1 MRLLNDL
8 FGIQARGGCSCAG
21 PYGHT
26 LLDLTPEHSEA
37 LAAEVRRGFGCL
49 RPGWVRFNLHWLSAE
64 EEVDYVLSAMTLIA
78 RWGSRLLPS
87 YSLDTKTGLWQHRDC
102 NEAPPASLDN
112 FMLAESPKA
121 SSANCRSPVELLDIA
136 EQALSS
142 GAPHHHRL
150 QASEARHKA
159 PWPSQAEA
167 LCWFLRPHDA
177 S

>member
-1 MRLLNDL
+1 
-8 FGIQARGGCSCAG
+8 
-21 PYGHT
+21 
-26 LLDLTPEHSEA
+26 
-37 LAAEVRRGFGCL
+37 
-49 RPGWVRFNLHWLSAE
+49 
-64 EEVDYVLSAMTLIA
+64 DYVLSAMTLIA

-87 YSLDTKTGLWQHRDC
+87 YTLDTKTGLWQHREFQ
-102 NEAPPASLDN
+102 EAPPASLDD
-112 FMLAESPKA
+112 FMLAEPPKA
-121 SSANCRSPVELLDIA
+121 LSTSCASPVELLDIA

-177 S
+177 P